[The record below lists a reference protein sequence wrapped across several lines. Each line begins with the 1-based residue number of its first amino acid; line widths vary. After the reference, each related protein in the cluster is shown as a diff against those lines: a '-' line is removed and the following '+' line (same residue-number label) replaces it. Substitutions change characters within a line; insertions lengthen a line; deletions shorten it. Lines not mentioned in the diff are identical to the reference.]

1 MPRCEWKSVQVSEEA
16 ADSGE
21 RLMTT
26 HFQLDAVAVCALA
39 FGREGCDG
47 FELGLS
53 SESLADSAHTDR
65 GSPRFPSYRGGD
77 DEVKRGP

>member
-1 MPRCEWKSVQVSEEA
+1 
-16 ADSGE
+16 
-21 RLMTT
+21 MTT

-53 SESLADSAHTDR
+53 SESLADSAHTDVEAPHDFLHTE
-65 GSPRFPSYRGGD
+65 G
-77 DEVKRGP
+77 VMMK